1 MTEQE
6 TAVQDLRA
14 TLASDAACIQSQQRS
29 LQDTLQTVNTLRAH
43 VAELEKALCERESEL
58 QKLSKQL
65 VESNAALAVFQ
76 SSQESM
82 DAEEVFYSASE
93 GEEEEENPEEAGD
106 FALNLPQEYNFG
118 EPIVLRL
125 CMEENMEAIDRLQ
138 NILRR

>member
-1 MTEQE
+1 MLQELQKSVTEQE

-29 LQDTLQTVNTLRAH
+29 LQDTLQTVNTLRAR

-76 SSQESM
+76 SSPGVNGCGGS
-82 DAEEVFYSASE
+82 VLLSE
-93 GEEEEENPEEAGD
+93 
-106 FALNLPQEYNFG
+106 
-118 EPIVLRL
+118 
-125 CMEENMEAIDRLQ
+125 
-138 NILRR
+138 